1 MNSYLNSASVLCCCR
16 LPFYTAP
23 AARRGGLF
31 KPEEVVFSDRV
42 LHRIMNVYVY
52 QAPIGRVM
60 IDTGYEN
67 GLKKVEKKLASFN
80 VPMAEIKYVFNP

>member
-1 MNSYLNSASVLCCCR
+1 
-16 LPFYTAP
+16 
-23 AARRGGLF
+23 
-31 KPEEVVFSDRV
+31 
-42 LHRIMNVYVY
+42 MNVYVY